1 MNELDRMDGDY
12 PRVLW
17 LALGVGLAVRLM
29 IAWLPVQELIMRFN
43 ADDAYYYLTIARNV
57 VTGRGVSFD
66 GIALTNGFH
75 PLYLLLLLPL
85 FWVTS
90 SAIELNVHLA
100 LSLLAIC
107 NVLTTLP
114 LYTIVKRMWRQE
126 AALIAAIAWLFNP
139 WVVAITLMGVESA
152 LYVLLMAWTLCVYM
166 EWRSEHRIT
175 RLVALGLLAGLTILA
190 RTDGI
195 FLAVGMAIDLLGGV
209 RREKGIWRALMIF
222 GSSVGIVLL
231 PWLLWNWLT
240 FGTVAQTSGMA
251 ILYGQVYEMS
261 PTVLRVFSSIQ
272 MFLLTLV
279 LLMFQGSVIVLALL
293 ITAIVSR
300 KERAS
305 ASGVGGSGVSGRVL
319 VIYAVLWFAFYA
331 VYFRHRQLWY
341 FLPMVF
347 IATLSIGK
355 VYRIW
360 QALLPRAVGRLRF
373 AVLVFYSVTFV
384 FSLGFWESNRLAL
397 YPAQA
402 NGYIIAQ
409 WVSANTEPQA
419 RIGTWNAGVVGYL
432 STRMIV
438 NLDGVVNNELYR
450 YVSERR
456 ATFHLRD
463 LRDYMIHQQ
472 ISYVTD
478 YEGLCDEA
486 IAEINWLEPV
496 FEFPNRSGACPVR
509 VYRVLREQWGDR

>member
-1 MNELDRMDGDY
+1 VLNELDRRDGDY
-12 PRVLW
+12 PRALW
-17 LALGVGLAVRLM
+17 LALVVALAVRLM

-57 VTGRGVSFD
+57 VAGRGVSFD

-85 FWVTS
+85 FWATS
-90 SAIELNVHLA
+90 SAVELNVHLA

-107 NVLTTLP
+107 NVLTALP
-114 LYTIVKRMWRQE
+114 LYTTVKRLWHQE
-126 AALIAAIAWLFNP
+126 AALIAAIAWLLNP
-139 WVVAITLMGVESA
+139 WVMAITLMGVESA

-166 EWRSEHRIT
+166 EWRSEHKIS
-175 RLVALGLLAGLTILA
+175 RLIAAGVLAGLTILA

-195 FLAVGMAIDLLGGV
+195 FLAVALAIDLLSARYGN
-209 RREKGIWRALMIF
+209 EKGGWRALMIF
-222 GSSVGIVLL
+222 GSFAGIVFL

-251 ILYGQVYEMS
+251 ILYAQYEMP
-261 PTVLRVFSSIQ
+261 PTVLLVFSSIQ
-272 MFLLTLV
+272 MFLLTLI
-279 LLMFQGSVIVLALL
+279 LLMFQGSIIVLALL
-293 ITAIVSR
+293 ITAIVLHKEKALSR
-300 KERAS
+300 GMDGERAF
-305 ASGVGGSGVSGRVL
+305 GRVL
-319 VIYAVLWFAFYA
+319 VIYAVLWFTFYA

-360 QALLPRAVGRLRF
+360 QVLLPRAFGQLRF
-373 AVLVFYSVTFV
+373 AVLVFYGVTFV
-384 FSLGFWESNRLAL
+384 LSLWFWESNRLAF
-397 YPAQA
+397 YSAQA

-432 STRMIV
+432 STRTIV

-456 ATFHLRD
+456 ARFHLRD
-463 LRDYMIHQQ
+463 LRDYIIRQR

-486 IAEINWLEPV
+486 TVSEISWIAPV
-496 FEFPNRSGACPVR
+496 FEFPSRYGACQVR
-509 VYRVLREQWGDR
+509 VYRILREQ